1 MKKDN
6 GCMFLRGKPAVKN
19 NSTMHKCII
28 TMTTHVITMATY
40 IITMATYVI
49 TLPSG
54 DALLF
59 NRTVFLVY
67 AHTTKAIGY
76 AILLFSIGSVPFGS
90 AADPFVGS
98 VMLTDKRRMLIG
110 NRPMLIGNRPV
121 PIGNNAMRYYRTLGA
136 VYMIIMSVSYAPLPF
151 NFVILLPGNG
161 SRAMRK
167 GAVSNDY
174 NVLSTGKMV
183 MPVSN
188 AA

>member
-1 MKKDN
+1 
-6 GCMFLRGKPAVKN
+6 
-19 NSTMHKCII
+19 
-28 TMTTHVITMATY
+28 MTTHVITMATY

-110 NRPMLIGNRPV
+110 NRPMLIGNRPMLTDKRRMLIGNRPMLIGNRPV

>member
-6 GCMFLRGKPAVKN
+6 GCMLLRGKPAVKN

-90 AADPFVGS
+90 AADPFVRS

-110 NRPMLIGNRPV
+110 DRPV